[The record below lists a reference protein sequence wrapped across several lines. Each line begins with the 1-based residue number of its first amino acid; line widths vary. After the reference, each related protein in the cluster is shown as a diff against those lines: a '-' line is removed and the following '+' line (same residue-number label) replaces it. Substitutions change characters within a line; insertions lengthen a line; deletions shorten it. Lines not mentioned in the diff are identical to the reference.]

1 VTPLPDLSGVPH
13 PPTWLLYPHR
23 WFGRFVV
30 RRRFRVREH
39 GTANV
44 PADGPAIIAANHIG
58 IADGPLMGLF
68 GPRPVHALTKQEMFA
83 GRLGPLL
90 RASGQ
95 VRLDRFHA
103 DPGAIKT
110 CLRILADGHVVG
122 VFPEGTRGAGD
133 LSRFH
138 RGAAYLAL
146 VSGAPVVPLT
156 FFGTREPGAG
166 SNALPPRG
174 GTVDLVY
181 GAPYRTSATP
191 WPRTK
196 RQVEA
201 TALDLR
207 VHMLVAIDAARTLT
221 GRQLPGPI
229 APAPVGGTR

>member
-1 VTPLPDLSGVPH
+1 MTSLPDLSGVPH

-95 VRLDRFHA
+95 VRLDRLHA

-156 FFGTREPGAG
+156 YFGTREPGAG